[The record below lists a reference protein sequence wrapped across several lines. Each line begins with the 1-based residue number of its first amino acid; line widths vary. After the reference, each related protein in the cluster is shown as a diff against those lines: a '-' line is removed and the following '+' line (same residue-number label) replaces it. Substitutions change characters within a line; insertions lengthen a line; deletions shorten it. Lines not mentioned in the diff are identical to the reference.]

1 MRYGQSAEVTMTLS
15 VVINIVTISSV
26 SQDDHVRASLTN
38 QKQGI
43 ELGDQ

>member
-1 MRYGQSAEVTMTLS
+1 MTLS
-15 VVINIVTISSV
+15 VVIKIVTIRSV

-38 QKQGI
+38 QRPGI